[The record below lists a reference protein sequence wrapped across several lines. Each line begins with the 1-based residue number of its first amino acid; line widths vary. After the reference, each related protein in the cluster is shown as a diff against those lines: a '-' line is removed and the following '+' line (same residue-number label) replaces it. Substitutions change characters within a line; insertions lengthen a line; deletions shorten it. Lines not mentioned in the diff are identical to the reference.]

1 MNITAMATM
10 AVFQLVGCVMANQ
23 IARWVMM
30 NKDVQ
35 LSCSHL
41 QIDSKFILIPWP
53 IKIKQMFKLL
63 LYPTKLLQM
72 VLWLVLRQYLTF

>member
-1 MNITAMATM
+1 MNITVMETM
-10 AVFQLVGCVMANQ
+10 AVFQLVGCAMANQ

-30 NKDVQ
+30 NKVVQ
-35 LSCSHL
+35 LSCNHL
-41 QIDSKFILIPWP
+41 QIDSKFILIRQR
-53 IKIKQMFKLL
+53 IRIKQMFKLL